1 MGHKV
6 PRQRGEGRGELEEIS
21 QRTYMLICI
30 AHGHKQPG
38 GEGRGGWVEGAKW
51 GQIEET
57 CSSANNTKKTANLAL
72 THQHS
77 QADHS
82 GEPLNV
88 KHLTSPGFPTW
99 RVTTFF

>member
-38 GEGRGGWVEGAKW
+38 GEGRGGWVERAKGGKW
-51 GQIEET
+51 ETPAVVPTIQKRLQIGPD
-57 CSSANNTKKTANLAL
+57 SSAF
-72 THQHS
+72 
-77 QADHS
+77 S
-82 GEPLNV
+82 G
-88 KHLTSPGFPTW
+88 
-99 RVTTFF
+99 